1 MLSIP
6 LQRILQPF
14 KILPQRCGADGHA
27 HVIHKEN
34 SPSDEIRREHTVQI
48 FHAASDSRRTIS
60 KLPRMASSWYRDCI
74 SSTINASMGTQQK
87 NSTLYI
93 SGSSP
98 EPGPPM
104 ITGCG
109 CCVRHQR
116 IDPHTNGTSINAKIP
131 NSALSSARRSCSSIS
146 VRSIRYATYSSQSTA
161 VDVSRASQVHQM
173 PHTGLAQIGPV
184 TRHAEVNARPTSAA
198 AMPSQSHLGLRFN
211 TYATL
216 ATKHTKKET
225 SPVSAHGTCR
235 K

>member
-27 HVIHKEN
+27 HVIHKKN
-34 SPSDEIRREHTVQI
+34 SPGDHIRREHTIQI
-48 FHAASDSRRTIS
+48 FHAASDSRRTIAKS
-60 KLPRMASSWYRDCI
+60 PRMASSWYRDCI
-74 SSTINASMGTQQK
+74 NSTINASIGTQQK

-116 IDPHTNGTSINAKIP
+116 IEPNTSGTSMNAKIP
-131 NSALSSARRSCSSIS
+131 NSALSKARRSGSSIS
-146 VRSIRYATYSSQSTA
+146 VRSMRYAMYSSQSTA
-161 VDVSRASQVHQM
+161 VDVSRASQVHQI

-184 TRHAEVNARPTSAA
+184 TRHAEVNTSPTSAA
-198 AMPSQSHLGLRFN
+198 DTPSQSHRGFRFS
-211 TYATL
+211 T
-216 ATKHTKKET
+216 
-225 SPVSAHGTCR
+225 
-235 K
+235 